1 MPGID
6 LYKVFVYDLQGNI
19 LHSFYNFNERNS
31 KEMYAYYTRKAN
43 CTVKI
48 EPMDILFLKKKD

>member
-6 LYKVFVYDLQGNI
+6 LYKVYVYDLQGNI
-19 LHSFYNFNERNS
+19 LHTFINFNE
-31 KEMYAYYTRKAN
+31 KDTKDMYVYYTRKAD

-48 EPMDILFLKKKD
+48 EPMDLLFTKKK